1 MEISEKVIE
10 QQANKLTELILGSA
24 KSFTGLTEISNKRGK
39 GWWNNKII
47 AARKGMKESVRRYK
61 LRQSPANFRKMVEVK
76 KKYRTAIS
84 EAKLKQHKSNTKFLK
99 ESKDSIQF
107 WHRSDKVFGR
117 ETNNIFELIY
127 DTESGLQIFDDQ
139 EI

>member
-1 MEISEKVIE
+1 MEISEKVID

-24 KSFTGLTEISNKRGK
+24 TSFTGLPEISDKRGK
-39 GWWNNKII
+39 GWWNNNII

-99 ESKDSIQF
+99 
-107 WHRSDKVFGR
+107 
-117 ETNNIFELIY
+117 
-127 DTESGLQIFDDQ
+127 
-139 EI
+139 